1 MHEVVYKLINVVFVI
16 VLFTGAISHLYC
28 LLHFVLAI
36 FNVILE
42 GLVI

>member
-1 MHEVVYKLINVVFVI
+1 MHEVVYKLIDVFVI